1 MGGGEA
7 GGWHLGRLA
16 LSVGCAPRRIFWLF
30 WRVAGAACG
39 AGVDLH
45 RHGGHD
51 LKMIRPLPTG
61 WPGGGAFAFGCRAGG
76 CGGAGGGAPWSE
88 AVLSCSSGVSILNF
102 FSVASSFTPT
112 LPSRSVLKSSL
123 ASSVRSIALMTSPFL

>member
-1 MGGGEA
+1 MRRGGGTS
-7 GGWHLGRLA
+7 GGSPSPLA
-16 LSVGCAPRRIFWLF
+16 APPAVSSGCFGGSLVPLVVLASTSI
-30 WRVAGAACG
+30 GT
-39 AGVDLH
+39 
-45 RHGGHD
+45 GGHD